1 MGIDAAVRST
11 TCHRLA
17 LLQNNFQKITTGESN
32 EQIISRTDPVV
43 CPDCNIEDALLS
55 NMIRDIAENT
65 AYTVRIVFWFRIAS
79 CQRLGLLEFRV
90 LGFGGSVFFNL
101 EFRVYIEFVVWE
113 IPKHWPYTDRAC

>member
-1 MGIDAAVRST
+1 MVGIWVVEPS
-11 TCHRLA
+11 HPINWGVQL
-17 LLQNNFQKITTGESN
+17 GP
-32 EQIISRTDPVV
+32 IILRTDPVV

-90 LGFGGSVFFNL
+90 LGFGGSVFF
-101 EFRVYIEFVVWE
+101 
-113 IPKHWPYTDRAC
+113 